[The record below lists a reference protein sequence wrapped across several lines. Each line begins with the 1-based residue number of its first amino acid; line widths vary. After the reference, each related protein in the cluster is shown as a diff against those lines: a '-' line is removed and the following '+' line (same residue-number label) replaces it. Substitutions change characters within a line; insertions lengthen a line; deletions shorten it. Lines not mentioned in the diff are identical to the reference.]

1 MVYLYIAAWILCMV
15 GMLLHKRYVFC
26 IGSRVIKKVYDTKI
40 LSVIEFVI
48 LLLVFLLITSNRT
61 GLDILSYVQTYESEI
76 YDYTREP
83 LYTLLRCIF
92 YKMGISFYIFR
103 AVLTLFSGLMAIST
117 VKKLGVDLS
126 FVLLFYLPSM
136 VFTDSMQ
143 FRNAVAFSVMV
154 WSLKYFVVKEK
165 YAVVKYVICTVLI
178 AQIHTAYYF
187 ALIMVVGF
195 LKKTRKR
202 VAALIFATGIF
213 VSGITLLNGK
223 QVPML
228 VFFLEHFLAEGDSRI
243 WKYNTSGN
251 LGWVIPTGIHIITI
265 VIAVIVNRYMHKDCF
280 GITRKQL
287 EYLDVIFV
295 YNLVLFLT
303 VPAIM
308 MNMHYYRL
316 IRGAFILNVI
326 GFSFLFQ
333 KKMKMERLQYIVLG
347 VVILLTGLWYM
358 LDMVVFENSTVMA
371 GPVLEGILFFLQ

>member
-1 MVYLYIAAWILCMV
+1 MAGV
-15 GMLLHKRYVFC
+15 LLHKRYAFC
-26 IGSRVIKKVYDTKI
+26 IGSQVTKKVYDTKFP
-40 LSVIEFVI
+40 SVMEFLI
-48 LLLVFLLITSNRT
+48 LLLIFLLITSNRT
-61 GLDILSYVQTYESEI
+61 GLDILSYVGAYESGV

-83 LYTLLRCIF
+83 LYTLLSCLF
-92 YKMGISFYIFR
+92 YKMGVSFYIFR

-126 FVLLFYLPSM
+126 FILLFYLPSM
-136 VFTDSMQ
+136 IFTDSMQ
-143 FRNAVAFSVMV
+143 FRNAVAFFVMV

-165 YAVVKYVICTVLI
+165 YAVVKYVICILLI
-178 AQIHTAYYF
+178 SQIHTAYYF

-195 LKKTRKR
+195 LRKTRKR
-202 VAALIFATGIF
+202 LAAFLLTMGIF
-213 VSGITLLNGK
+213 VSGITLLNGR

-265 VIAVIVNRYMHKDCF
+265 VIAAIVNRYAHKECL
-280 GITRKQL
+280 GITGKQL
-287 EYLDVIFV
+287 EYLDLVFV
-295 YNLVLFLT
+295 YNFVLFLT

-316 IRGAFILNVI
+316 IRGAFMLNVT

-333 KKMKMERLQYIVLG
+333 KKVKTERLQYLVLG
-347 VVILLTGLWYM
+347 AVILLTGLWYV
-358 LDMVVFENSTVMA
+358 LDMVVFENSLVMA
-371 GPVLEGILFFLQ
+371 GPVLEGRLFFLK